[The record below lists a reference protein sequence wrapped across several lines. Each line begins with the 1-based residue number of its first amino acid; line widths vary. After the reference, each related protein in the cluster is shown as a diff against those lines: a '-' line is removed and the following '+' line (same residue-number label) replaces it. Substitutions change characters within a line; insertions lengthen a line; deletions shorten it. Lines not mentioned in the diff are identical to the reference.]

1 MTQAVISLYVC
12 EKSVVLERLDG
23 RECVEQFADDHWTQL
38 LKALRC
44 LADKHQNVSGRQ
56 LILITEKLYQLY
68 MHKQRATSIHRSTPC
83 LKKNRRLKQIGI
95 TSSKYVCYE

>member
-38 LKALRC
+38 LKALCC

-56 LILITEKLYQLY
+56 LILVTEKLYQLY
-68 MHKQRATSIHRSTPC
+68 MHTHSSVIFVNENENGEKR
-83 LKKNRRLKQIGI
+83 KNNKF
-95 TSSKYVCYE
+95 VNEN